1 MTYLEAINSVLRR
14 LREDQAATVL
24 ESDYS
29 ALIGDFINDAKRIVE
44 NSWNWSAL
52 RDTISVVTANGVSE
66 YSLVGSGQEAV
77 VKNVLNDSANK
88 FMGLET
94 KDYFNNVYY
103 LQDVVSGTPHVYT
116 FIGVDSNDDLKVKV
130 YPQPDGIYN
139 LRFDVAKTQGLLEAD
154 ATKINVPHNPIV
166 QMAFAMALRER
177 GETGGQS
184 AAEQFAVAS
193 TALSDAIAIDA
204 NRYPD
209 ETTFMVV
216 QMAQQLQS
224 ITITAPGFAGV
235 NTQDAPLAQDASFAA
250 VADNC
255 VIDKEGRIAARQG
268 YNVLTTNDLLG
279 TSDGI
284 ESMGEFV
291 ANDGDTLFFSAGNNK
306 VFSGTTTLTDVTP
319 ASYTITANN
328 WKMVNFNDSMFF
340 FQRGYE
346 PLVYKDST
354 STFDPMSDHGHA
366 TGTPPQG
373 NECLAAFGRL
383 WVADF
388 TDNKSTIYWS
398 DLLNGSHWTGGST
411 GSIDITT
418 VWPTGYDTIVALAA
432 HNGFL
437 VIFGR
442 NSIVL
447 YSGAESPASMTL
459 ADTIS
464 NVGCVSRDA
473 VVSTGKD
480 LIFLDDSGVRSLSR
494 TIQEKSA
501 PIGDISKNVNN
512 DIKSLFAAETGNIS
526 MHYSPRQAFVL
537 LNFPDLAV
545 TYAFDT
551 RFPLQDGSFRATTWS
566 HMNALCF
573 TETSTEKLYI
583 GVQDGIAEYTGYED
597 NETGYLLSY
606 FSHPLSF
613 GDTSNL
619 KFLKKINLTT
629 FDGAEATVVLNWA
642 YDYSGSYKKQAY
654 TLPQSNVGQYNISEF
669 NTEAEYSSSI
679 ALIKRKKI
687 NASGQGTVVAVGVE
701 TTVEGKPIALQE
713 INIQAL
719 MGRIV

>member
-1 MTYLEAINSVLRR
+1 
-14 LREDQAATVL
+14 
-24 ESDYS
+24 
-29 ALIGDFINDAKRIVE
+29 
-44 NSWNWSAL
+44 
-52 RDTISVVTANGVSE
+52 
-66 YSLVGSGQEAV
+66 
-77 VKNVLNDSANK
+77 
-88 FMGLET
+88 
-94 KDYFNNVYY
+94 
-103 LQDVVSGTPHVYT
+103 
-116 FIGVDSNDDLKVKV
+116 
-130 YPQPDGIYN
+130 
-139 LRFDVAKTQGLLEAD
+139 
-154 ATKINVPHNPIV
+154 
-166 QMAFAMALRER
+166 
-177 GETGGQS
+177 
-184 AAEQFAVAS
+184 
-193 TALSDAIAIDA
+193 
-204 NRYPD
+204 
-209 ETTFMVV
+209 
-216 QMAQQLQS
+216 MAQQLQS
-224 ITITAPGFAGV
+224 ITITAPGFAGI
-235 NTQDAPLAQDASFAA
+235 NTQDAPLAQDASFSA

-255 VIDKEGRIAARQG
+255 VIDKEGRIAARKG
-268 YNVLTTNDLLG
+268 YEILNGNDLLG
-279 TSDGI
+279 SSDGI

-291 ANDGDTLFFSAGNNK
+291 AEDGDITFFSAGNNLI
-306 VFSGTTTLTDVTP
+306 FSGTTTMVDVTP

-328 WKMVNFNDSMFF
+328 WKFVPFNNNMYM

-346 PLVYKDST
+346 PLVYSDAT
-354 STFDPMSDHGHA
+354 GNVTTMSSHA
-366 TGTPPQG
+366 SASGTPPQG
-373 NECLAAFGRL
+373 NVAIAAFGRM

-398 DLLNGSHWTGGST
+398 DLLNGSAWSGGSS
-411 GSIDITT
+411 GSIDITK
-418 VWPTGYDTIVALAA
+418 VWPTGYDVITSLAA

-437 VIFGR
+437 IIFGR
-442 NSIVL
+442 NSMLV
-447 YSGAESPASMTL
+447 YSGADSPATMTL
-459 ADTIS
+459 SDTIS

-537 LNFPDLAV
+537 LNFPQLGV
-545 TYAFDT
+545 VYTFDT

-566 HMNALCF
+566 HMNPLCF
-573 TETSTEKLYI
+573 TETAAEELYI
-583 GVQDGIAEYTGYED
+583 GVQDGIAEYTGYSD
-597 NETGYLLSY
+597 NNTGYLLSY

-613 GDTSNL
+613 GNTSNL

-629 FDGAEATVVLNWA
+629 FDGAESTVVLNWA
-642 YDYSGSYKKQAY
+642 YDYSGNYRKQAY

-701 TTVEGKPIALQE
+701 TTVDGKSIALQE

>member
-1 MTYLEAINSVLRR
+1 
-14 LREDQAATVL
+14 
-24 ESDYS
+24 
-29 ALIGDFINDAKRIVE
+29 
-44 NSWNWSAL
+44 
-52 RDTISVVTANGVSE
+52 
-66 YSLVGSGQEAV
+66 
-77 VKNVLNDSANK
+77 
-88 FMGLET
+88 
-94 KDYFNNVYY
+94 
-103 LQDVVSGTPHVYT
+103 
-116 FIGVDSNDDLKVKV
+116 
-130 YPQPDGIYN
+130 
-139 LRFDVAKTQGLLEAD
+139 
-154 ATKINVPHNPIV
+154 
-166 QMAFAMALRER
+166 
-177 GETGGQS
+177 
-184 AAEQFAVAS
+184 
-193 TALSDAIAIDA
+193 
-204 NRYPD
+204 
-209 ETTFMVV
+209 
-216 QMAQQLQS
+216 MAQQLQS
-224 ITITAPGFAGV
+224 VTITAPGFAGV

-268 YNVLTTNDLLG
+268 YDVLTTNDLLG

-306 VFSGTTTLTDVTP
+306 VFSGTTTLTDLTP
-319 ASYTITANN
+319 AGYTITDNN

-464 NVGCVSRDA
+464 SVGCVSRDA

-566 HMNALCF
+566 HMNAICF

-583 GVQDGIAEYTGYED
+583 GVQDGVAEYTGYKD
-597 NETGYLLSY
+597 NDTAYLLSY

-613 GDTSNL
+613 GNTSNL

-629 FDGAEATVVLNWA
+629 FDGAESIVVLNWA
-642 YDYSGSYKKQAY
+642 YDYQGNYRKQAY
-654 TLPQSNVGQYNISEF
+654 TLPKSNVGQYNISEF

-679 ALIKRKKI
+679 GLIKRKKI

-701 TTVEGKPIALQE
+701 TNVDGNSIALQE